1 MPQDPIKI
9 IMIEDDKKASEL
21 VGQALKHYFKDNLT
35 LTVHTHLKDGL
46 EHFQSADM
54 DVLLLDLE
62 LPDSDRDNTMAFIDQ
77 YKSDIPI
84 VVMSSEPD
92 EESRLEA
99 IKKGAQDYLIKQEI
113 DTRLLPMTLR
123 YAIERHGLKQELEEV
138 AEELQDKQQK
148 LIEAQA
154 IAQLGSW
161 ELDVFNMTFHW
172 SVEAMNIL
180 ELRPTKFSSTMKEFL
195 DSVFNTDQKTL
206 REIFR
211 QAIEE
216 NSDFNV
222 DIAVVMSDLSLKYIN
237 LRVRSSLERELD
249 KKVIMGTLQDISFR
263 KKIEEA
269 LKKSEEKYHTL
280 FEQSR
285 DAIYI
290 TSRDGSFM
298 DFNDATTDLFGYTA
312 EEMESLNVKDLYLN
326 PFERVKFRK
335 EIEDHGF
342 VRDFELK
349 LRRKDGGKIDCVIT
363 SNLWRSND
371 GKKLGYQGII
381 RDITEKRQAE
391 ELKKEKEIAE
401 QSSKMKEQF
410 LANMSHEIR
419 TPINAISGLTHL
431 LAQTELNEQQKDYV
445 TGVKSSSQH
454 LLELVN
460 DILDFTK
467 IEAGKVTFESFD
479 FSMVN
484 ILQQVTNTLRF
495 RALDKKIELILDMDP
510 SMPETLKG
518 DPLRLKQILINLL
531 TNAIKFTNV
540 GHVKISAKVVEKAKK
555 DVVFVF
561 TVEDTGIGIPEDKL
575 HKIFSS
581 FTQLGYGV
589 TKQAEGTGLG
599 LTITK
604 QLVEL
609 QGGTIS
615 LKSKVGEGS
624 TFKVTMKY
632 RISDAQ
638 VSNDPGEENFN
649 GKFEVQDIG
658 HKRILIV
665 EDKKLNQ
672 LVAKEMIQQWW
683 PNVTVDVADNGRIAV
698 EKVERYDFDIV
709 LMDVQMPEMDGYEAT
724 KAIRSRFMPPT
735 STMPILAM
743 TAYATTGEAQKC
755 IDAGMNDYVPK
766 PFEPKV
772 LHDKVISL
780 IYNKPAAA
788 KTAAG
793 VAASTTNAQEAT
805 PTDDIEFMD
814 MGYLNQMTAGNE
826 SLKGQIIDLLLIETP
841 EELDKLKSLTND
853 ENWARVRGISH
864 KMKSSATYMGMPNT
878 LKLLKAIEEQ
888 SGAERNVAAIP
899 DMVRRVSKNFNHAM
913 TSLKDRKE
921 A

>member
-1 MPQDPIKI
+1 MLNEPIKI
-9 IMIEDDKKASEL
+9 IIIEDDKMSAEL
-21 VGQALKHYFKDNLT
+21 VTQALKHYFGEELQLT
-35 LTVHTHLKDGL
+35 IHTHLKDGL
-46 EHFQSADM
+46 EHFQAADM

-62 LPDSDRDNTMAFIDQ
+62 LPDSDRDNTLAFIEQ

-99 IKKGAQDYLIKQEI
+99 IKRGAQDYLIKQEL

-138 AEELQDKQQK
+138 AEELKDKQQK

-180 ELRPTKFSSTMKEFL
+180 ELRPTHFTSSMKEFL
-195 DSVFNTDQKTL
+195 ASVNNADQKTL

-222 DIAVVMSDLSLKYIN
+222 DIAIVMSDLSLKYIN
-237 LRVRSSLERELD
+237 LRLRSSMERELD
-249 KKVIMGTLQDISFR
+249 KKVIMGTIQDISFR
-263 KKIEEA
+263 KRIEEA

-298 DFNDATTDLFGYTA
+298 DFNNATMDLFGYTK
-312 EEMESLNVKDLYLN
+312 EEMMQLNVKDLYLN

-335 EIEDHGF
+335 EIEDNGF
-342 VRDFELK
+342 VRDFELR
-349 LRRKDGGKIDCVIT
+349 LRRKDGGKIDCVVT

-381 RDITEKRQAE
+381 RDITEKRRAT
-391 ELKKEKEIAE
+391 ELRKEKEIAE

-431 LAQTELNEQQKDYV
+431 LTQTPLNEQQKDYV
-445 TGVKSSSQH
+445 TGVRSSSEH

-467 IEAGKVTFESFD
+467 IEAGKVTFESLD

-495 RALDKKIELILDMDP
+495 RAMDKKVDLLLQIDP
-510 SMPETLKG
+510 SIPETLKG

-540 GHVKISAKVVEKAKK
+540 GHVKLSAKVVERGAK

-575 HKIFSS
+575 HKIFTS

-604 QLVEL
+604 QLIEL

-615 LKSKVGEGS
+615 VKSKQGVGS

-638 VSNDPGEENFN
+638 APDGEENFS
-649 GKFEVQDIG
+649 GIFDVQDIG

-698 EKVERYDFDIV
+698 EKVERYDFDII

-724 KAIRSRFMPPT
+724 KAIRTRFMPPT
-735 STMPILAM
+735 SKMPILAM
-743 TAYATTGEAQKC
+743 TAYATTGEAEKC

-772 LHDKVISL
+772 LHDKIISL
-780 IYNKPAAA
+780 IYNKPPLRSDRVPSE
-788 KTAAG
+788 TAAEKPKES
-793 VAASTTNAQEAT
+793 VT
-805 PTDDIEFMD
+805 PVDDIEFVD
-814 MGYLNQMTAGNE
+814 MTYLNQMTAGNE

-841 EELDKLKSLTND
+841 EELDKLKSLCND
-853 ENWARVRGISH
+853 ENWPRVRGVAH
-864 KMKSSATYMGMPNT
+864 KMKSSATYMGMKDT

-888 SGAERNVAAIP
+888 AGAQRHVEEIP
-899 DMVRRVSKNFNHAM
+899 DMIRKVSKNFNHAL
-913 TSLKDRKE
+913 TSLKDGTE
-921 A
+921 T